1 MDGLRECA
9 MNTSLKVHDHEVKM
23 RPVSTVELFT
33 RHIQLFWS
41 RPAMGFCQG
50 VVLLSNWDKV
60 RRARNFR
67 GYEVSNYYRIIA

>member
-9 MNTSLKVHDHEVKM
+9 MNTSLEVQDHEVKM
-23 RPVSTVELFT
+23 RPVGTVT

-67 GYEVSNYYRIIA
+67 GYEVSNYYMIIA